1 MNHNIYTESEK
12 FSPEAWKLLMQYRLS
27 PELFVSKERVGTDD
41 ITAYIQEHEVPL
53 PQPLSPIQQV
63 IIKNVSEAAKRPVY
77 RIYDGIDA
85 ELLRAHETKELTL
98 TVWIIKMIAEAMM
111 QNPATRMSLDTNT
124 FQLWPNA
131 SISLAMAHG
140 EALYMPVFKDVNKKS
155 VDQIAEELR
164 VYKERVRNGR
174 VLAANLI
181 GSTFGISNL
190 GMTGIARFDALVNRN
205 DTGIAAIGSETQGQ
219 ISVTLTID
227 HRFINGWQAA
237 EFMQTIKRLAED
249 PEFFQSAI
257 KD

>member
-1 MNHNIYTESEK
+1 MNHNIYTENEK
-12 FSPEAWKLLMQYRLS
+12 FSPQAWKLLMQYRLS
-27 PELFVSKERVGTDD
+27 PELFVSKERVSEED
-41 ITAYIQEHEVPL
+41 IEAYIQAHEVPL

-63 IIKNVSEAAKRPVY
+63 IIKNVSEAAKKPVY

-85 ELLRAHETKELTL
+85 TLLRAHETKKLTL
-98 TVWIIKMIAEAMM
+98 TVWILKLIAEAMM
-111 QNPATRMSLDTNT
+111 QNPSTRMTLDTHT
-124 FQLWPNA
+124 YQLWPNA

-155 VDQIAEELR
+155 APQIAEELKA
-164 VYKERVRNGR
+164 YKERVRSGR

-190 GMTGIARFDALVNRN
+190 GMTGIERFDALVNRN
-205 DTGIAAIGSETQGQ
+205 DTGIAAIGSEKQGQ

-249 PEFFQSAI
+249 PEFYKGAI
-257 KD
+257 Q